1 MLISA
6 LHLEVFSKNE
16 VLILSIKI
24 MNKLIILLF
33 ISLLSPALSTC
44 TNNDLT
50 HTAIALVPRPT
61 DLIPGNGDY
70 LFSAKTI
77 FAVENEEQKEI
88 AGELIGLFS
97 RAAGFTPQIKVGS
110 QQGDIRFVT
119 DASLKSEAY
128 ILDVS
133 SKEVLVTAS
142 DCRGFFYAL
151 QTIRQL
157 LPPTI
162 EGTKAT
168 SDKTVWKIP
177 AVTITDEPRFGYR
190 GLMLDVARFFL
201 PKEDVLRIIDCMGLL
216 KINKLHFHLTD
227 DNGWRI
233 EIKKYPRLT
242 ETGAWRV
249 DRTDVPFPLRRNAKP
264 GEPTPIG
271 GFYTQEE
278 IKEIIAYAA
287 KRQIEVIPEIE
298 MPAHSNAALASYP
311 QFACPV
317 VDKFISVLPGMGEDN
332 AGMVFCAG
340 NDSVFTFIQ
349 DVIDEVAALFPSR
362 YIHLGGDE
370 ASKRNWKKCPLCQTR
385 MRKEHLLDEEEL
397 QGYFMN
403 RVAEYVRSKGK
414 ETMGWDE
421 LTNSKLPED
430 VIIYGWQGFGQAA
443 LKAAAQG
450 HRFIMTPARIM
461 YLIRYQG
468 PQWFEPLTYFGNIT
482 LKDVYDYEPIQKD
495 WKPEYASLLMGVQ
508 ASMWTEFC
516 DKPTD
521 VEYQLF
527 PRLAALAEVAWV
539 QPEQKDWPLFLKA
552 LDGYTAHLEEKNVVF
567 AHSMYNIQHTV
578 KPENGVLKVQL
589 ECIRPDME
597 IRYTTDG
604 SEPTGTSLLYTQPLI
619 VKDSQTIT
627 SATFA
632 DGRQMGKILT
642 LPIRWN
648 KATAKPLLGNIPD
661 ERVLVNGIRGSLK
674 YTDFEWCCRAK
685 SDSITFTVD
694 LQKEE
699 RMKTLTI
706 GCITNYGMSI
716 HKPRFISISVSNDN
730 KNFSCVRNL
739 TYTADE
745 IFREGTYI
753 DDLSVDMGGV
763 SARYVRVTAKVAGRC
778 PADHVHPGQDS
789 RIGFDEIIIE

>member
-1 MLISA
+1 MIKYIIPLFIGLLSSA
-6 LHLEVFSKNE
+6 L
-16 VLILSIKI
+16 
-24 MNKLIILLF
+24 
-33 ISLLSPALSTC
+33 ALC
-44 TNNDLT
+44 TNNNLT
-50 HTAIALVPRPT
+50 HTAITLVPRPV
-61 DLIPGNGDY
+61 DLVPGNGSY
-70 LFSAKTI
+70 LFSEKTV
-77 FAVENEEQKEI
+77 FAVENKEQEEV
-88 AGELIGLFS
+88 AGELIGLFT
-97 RAAGFTPQIKVGS
+97 RAAGFTPQLNVGS
-110 QQGDIRFVT
+110 KEGDIRFIT
-119 DASLKSEAY
+119 DTSLKNEAY
-128 ILDVS
+128 ILNVS
-133 SKEVLVTAS
+133 SKEILIKAAN
-142 DCRGFFYAL
+142 CKGFFYAL

-162 EGTKAT
+162 ESIKMTGE
-168 SDKTVWKIP
+168 KTDWEIP

-190 GLMLDVARFFL
+190 GLMLDVARFFI
-201 PKEDVLRIIDCMGLL
+201 PKENVLQIIDCMALL

-233 EIKKYPRLT
+233 EIKKYPHLT
-242 ETGAWRV
+242 LTGAWRV
-249 DRTDVPFPLRRNAKP
+249 DRTNVSFPLRRNGKP

-278 IKEIIAYAA
+278 IREIIAYAA
-287 KRQIEVIPEIE
+287 RHQVEVIPEIE

-317 VDKFISVLPGMGEDN
+317 TNRFISVLPGMGEDN

-340 NDSVFTFIQ
+340 NDSVFTFLQ
-349 DVIDEVAALFPSR
+349 DVIDEVVALFPSR

-370 ASKRNWKKCPLCQTR
+370 ASKRNWKKCSLCQAR
-385 MRKEHLLDEEEL
+385 IKKEHLADEEEL

-414 ETMGWDE
+414 VAMGWDE
-421 LTNSKLPED
+421 LTNSKLPDD

-450 HRFIMTPARIM
+450 HRFIMTPARIT

-482 LKDVYDYEPIQKD
+482 LKNVYDYEPIQKD

-516 DKPTD
+516 NKPSD

-539 QPEQKDWPLFLKA
+539 QPEHKDWPLFLKA
-552 LDGYTAHLEEKNVVF
+552 LDKYLVHLGNKDVTF
-567 AHSMYNIQHTV
+567 ARSMYNIQHTV
-578 KPENGVLKVQL
+578 TPESGVLKVQL
-589 ECIRPDME
+589 ECIRPDVE

-604 SEPTGTSLLYTQPLI
+604 SKPTGTSLLYTQPLT

-627 SATFA
+627 CATFA
-632 DGRQMGKILT
+632 NSRQIGKTLT

-648 KATAKPLLGNIPD
+648 KATAKPILGDGPD
-661 ERVLVNGIRGSLK
+661 EKVLVNGIRGSLK
-674 YTDFEWCCRAK
+674 QTDFEWYCPMK
-685 SDSITFTVD
+685 SDSVAFTVD
-694 LQKEE
+694 LQKVEK
-699 RMKTLTI
+699 MKSFTI

-716 HKPRFISISVSNDN
+716 HKPRFVSIAVSNDN
-730 KNFSCVRNL
+730 KNFTVVRDLN
-739 TYTADE
+739 YTVDE

-753 DDLSVDMGGV
+753 NDLSVDMGGV
-763 SARYVRVTAKVAGRC
+763 SARYVRVTAKGAGYC
-778 PADHVHPGQDS
+778 PDDHVHPGQNT
-789 RIGFDEIIIE
+789 RICFDEIIIK